1 MDPVH
6 PPSSLS
12 LGSCTEIHSHHFA
25 LALWLDLFL
34 FYQFDFHFHFQVQ
47 VHQIG
52 DIDNSM
58 DQLLVLP
65 RMLEQQRALVFG
77 LEGWEV

>member
-6 PPSSLS
+6 LPASLS
-12 LGSCTEIHSHHFA
+12 WGNCTETHSHYFA
-25 LALWLDLFL
+25 LVLSLDPSL
-34 FYQFDFHFHFQVQ
+34 FYQIDFHFHFQVQ

-58 DQLLVLP
+58 DQLLALP
-65 RMLEQQRALVFG
+65 QLLEQQRALVSD
-77 LEGWEV
+77 WEE